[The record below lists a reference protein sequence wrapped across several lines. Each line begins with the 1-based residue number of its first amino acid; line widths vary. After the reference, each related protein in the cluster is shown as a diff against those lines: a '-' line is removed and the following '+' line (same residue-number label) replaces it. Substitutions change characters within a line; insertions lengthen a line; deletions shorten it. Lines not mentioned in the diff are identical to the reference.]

1 MSQLLK
7 IVLIDSLCAGSKAE
21 IAISGNTSVNGTNGI
36 GKSSFLKLIPVFY
49 GAAPGQL
56 VKAGSN
62 RESFANWYLPNVS
75 SYIVFEYTNSM
86 NAPRCAVMHRS
97 GEGYAYRLVAHA
109 WEPDLLYRDYEA
121 GELVRAGDLI
131 RHLAMKGIDCS
142 PELQP
147 IHYRHIIQF
156 NSGSAH
162 MEKLTDPQKRKLVLA
177 LRPSFSLA
185 PKRTDFNGIDNVA
198 LALLASA
205 GTFDTMKATM
215 AEILEQDNSDLG
227 RTLETLNA
235 APFNKVLENR
245 AGYLLMDELRP
256 KVQTLSQLR
265 VDHQATSRQ
274 LGIQKARANHQ
285 VARFSERETA
295 RMEALL
301 DLTDRETRI
310 NDAAAIQRLQLAEKR
325 GHLQADFTEATDSV
339 SKIESAK
346 EKHDKAGMA
355 NLLERANNL
364 GEVIAQRDL
373 KLEHL
378 SKLNAKGLDIRQVY
392 DLRAQNARESSS
404 AQREDAHARYNAAL
418 EVLQERQD
426 ALEEDLRRRKEET
439 EREQRAELEEHG
451 QQRNLLATAAVRA
464 SAELE
469 QLKKTKVLPGSQ
481 DALDAAQ
488 HAIDEQVVL
497 LGELHS
503 ALVVARGEEKNLQDE
518 QGKLVSAFQGLDRQ
532 RAETA
537 KQRDALKAQLNAGA
551 ETMLGYLR
559 KNHPS
564 WKDNIAKLVPVET
577 LLRTDLNPAMLDS
590 PQQSLYGVELALQGV
605 SVPTF
610 ASDDALEQGIASL
623 TLRLE
628 GIQAEFES
636 LDKQNRVLEDRFR
649 KHAARLSKC
658 QNAESQASIELE
670 SRREHRK
677 GLYQRA
683 LDEHSAY
690 VEELNARA
698 GEAQQILAEKDGGIQ
713 QLKSLHGRHLLELT
727 TNEKIARD
735 DLLEE
740 RALLNNGHKDALQR
754 ITEALNAE
762 LETIENDK
770 SVKLRSE
777 GIDDRENRRLEREI
791 SELSAQ
797 IKEITDQRSIIESY
811 RHWVEDV
818 FPQLPIRIAEMSD
831 LEGQVARVDRQI
843 AGHNEE
849 VKARL
854 REIIDH
860 RKKLTIEGQQDEA
873 QARLL
878 SGVLNRLALV
888 DTVEPGT
895 QMDGFA
901 AQDIDEDVTRL
912 IRQRGVFQKSASES
926 YRQILSQ
933 FRTRQLLHTPQGAAI
948 EQIASQASNAA
959 AEHELAWLEAAPA
972 LQEYIDVSHPDQKTK
987 LIMQAK
993 NLSDEL
999 CDRRTKLLE
1008 LHRSIQQLGRDAT
1021 QKAREV
1027 LGAFA
1032 QIKQFEFRVTS
1043 RIQEMSFWSD
1053 LSIYDQHYRRW
1064 QAMGDGVM
1072 PTENFVEALEN
1083 VARQINEGKFTSDLE
1098 QCFDVSVSCNDQG
1111 RTKIATNNSELIEL
1125 SSTGLTKIIVA
1136 MIYVSLFELL
1146 RKDADFLMSIP
1157 IDEALEL
1164 SPENYVALV
1173 NYFNQRGISML
1184 ACFPGGAPEL
1194 LRQFT
1199 NRYFLERQA
1208 DTGTILVKEYG
1219 LDVHEELDELNE
1231 VLAAQDEE
1239 YLS

>member
-7 IVLIDSLCAGSKAE
+7 IVLIDSLCAGAKAE
-21 IAISGNTSVNGTNGI
+21 ISISGNTSVNGTNGI

-62 RESFANWYLPNVS
+62 RESFANWYLPNAS
-75 SYIVFEYTNSM
+75 SYIVFEYANSTN
-86 NAPRCAVMHRS
+86 ALRCAIMHRS

-109 WEPDLLYRDYEA
+109 WEPDLLYKDYEA
-121 GELVRAGDLI
+121 GDLVRAGELM
-131 RHLAMKGIDCS
+131 RHLFLKGIECS

-162 MEKLTDPQKRKLVLA
+162 MEKLTDPQKRKIVMA

-227 RTLETLNA
+227 RTLDTLNA
-235 APFNKVLENR
+235 GPFNKVLENR

-256 KVQTLSQLR
+256 KVHALSQLR
-265 VDHQATSRQ
+265 VDHQATTRQ
-274 LGIQKARANHQ
+274 LGVQRHRANWMVEQ
-285 VARFSERETA
+285 LKEREA
-295 RMEALL
+295 VRMEALHL
-301 DLTDRETRI
+301 LTERETRI
-310 NDAAAIQRLQLAEKR
+310 NDDSTVQRQQLAEKR
-325 GHLQADFTEATDSV
+325 GHLQADLIAATDSV
-339 SKIESAK
+339 NKIESTRD
-346 EKHDKAGMA
+346 KHEQAGMA
-355 NLLERANNL
+355 ELLARANSL
-364 GEVIAQRDL
+364 SEVIAQRDL
-373 KLEHL
+373 KQQHL
-378 SKLNAKGLDIRQVY
+378 NQLNAKGLDIRQLY
-392 DLRAQNARESSS
+392 DLRSQKARESSA
-404 AQREDAHARYNAAL
+404 AQREEAHERHSVAL
-418 EVLQERQD
+418 EGIQARQD

-439 EREQRAELEEHG
+439 DREQRAELEEHER
-451 QQRNLLATAAVRA
+451 QRNDLATASARA
-464 SAELE
+464 AAEQE
-469 QLKKTKVLPGSQ
+469 HLKKAKVLPGAQ
-481 DALDAAQ
+481 DALDSAQ
-488 HAIDEQVVL
+488 QAIDEQAAL
-497 LGELHS
+497 LGEFQAVL
-503 ALVVARGEEKNLQDE
+503 AVVRSDEKVLQDE
-518 QGKLVSAFQGLDRQ
+518 QAKLVATFQGLD
-532 RAETA
+532 
-537 KQRDALKAQLNAGA
+537 KQRTEALKLREQLKAQLNAGS

-559 KNHPS
+559 KNHPT
-564 WKDNIAKLVPVET
+564 WRENIAKMVPVET
-577 LLRTDLNPAMLDS
+577 LLRVDLNPAMLIT
-590 PQQSLYGVELALQGV
+590 PQQSLYGVEINLQALP
-605 SVPTF
+605 VPTF
-610 ASDDALEQGIASL
+610 SSDDAIEQEMAGLLI
-623 TLRLE
+623 RLG
-628 GIQAEFES
+628 GIQAD
-636 LDKQNRVLEDRFR
+636 LDSVEKQHRYFEDRLR
-649 KHAARLSKC
+649 KHAARLSKS
-658 QNAESQASIELE
+658 QNDESQAAIELE

-683 LDEHSAY
+683 QDEHRAY
-690 VEELNARA
+690 VHELSARCE
-698 GEAQQILAEKDGGIQ
+698 EAQRILSEKDESIR
-713 QLKSLHGRHLLELT
+713 QLKSVHGRHLLELT
-727 TNEKIARD
+727 TGETIARED
-735 DLLEE
+735 MLEE
-740 RALLNNGHKDALQR
+740 RARLNRAHKEALQR
-754 ITEALNAE
+754 NTDALNAE
-762 LETIENDK
+762 LAAIETDK
-770 SVKLRSE
+770 SIKLRSE
-777 GIDDRENRRLEREI
+777 GIDDGENRRLEREI
-791 SELSAQ
+791 GELVAR
-797 IKEITDQRSIIESY
+797 IKEINDQRSLIESY
-811 RHWVEDV
+811 RHWVENI
-818 FPQLPIRIAEMSD
+818 LPLLPVRIAEMVD
-831 LEGQVARVDRQI
+831 LEGQVAKVDREI
-843 AGHNEE
+843 AVHNEE
-849 VKARL
+849 VKTRL
-854 REIIDH
+854 REIIDQ
-860 RKKLTIEGQQDEA
+860 RKKLVDEGSIDEA

-878 SGVLNRLALV
+878 SGVLNRLTLV
-888 DTVEPGT
+888 DVVESEAHVIAL
-895 QMDGFA
+895 A
-901 AQDIDEDVTRL
+901 AADIDDEVTRL
-912 IRQRGVFQKSASES
+912 MRQRSVLQKAASEA

-933 FRTRQLLHTPQGAAI
+933 FRNRQLLHTPQGAAI

-959 AEHELAWLEAAPA
+959 MEPEIAWLDAAPG

-1043 RIQEMSFWSD
+1043 RIHEMSFWSD
-1053 LSIYDQHYRRW
+1053 LSSYEQQYRRW
-1064 QAMGDGVM
+1064 QAMGDDTL
-1072 PTENFVEALEN
+1072 PTDNFVEALEN
-1083 VARQINEGKFTSDLE
+1083 VARQINDGKFTSDLE

-1111 RTKIATNNSELIEL
+1111 RTKIATNNSELVEL

-1146 RKDADFLMSIP
+1146 RKDADFQMSIP

-1208 DTGTILVKEYG
+1208 DTGTIVVKEYG
-1219 LDVHEELDELNE
+1219 LDVQEELDELNE
-1231 VLAAQDEE
+1231 ALAAEPEE
-1239 YLS
+1239 FML

>member
-7 IVLIDSLCAGSKAE
+7 IVLIDSLCAGAKAE
-21 IAISGNTSVNGTNGI
+21 ITISGNTSVNGTNGI

-62 RESFANWYLPNVS
+62 RESFANWYLPNAS

-86 NAPRCAVMHRS
+86 NAPRCAIMHRS
-97 GEGYAYRLVAHA
+97 GDSYAYRLVAHA
-109 WEPDLLYRDYEA
+109 WGPDLLYRNYES
-121 GELVRAGDLI
+121 GELVRAGELI
-131 RHLAMKGIDCS
+131 RHLAVKGIDCS

-156 NSGSAH
+156 NSGYSH

-205 GTFDTMKATM
+205 GTFDTMKTTM

-256 KVQTLSQLR
+256 KVVSLSQLR
-265 VDHQATSRQ
+265 IDHQATTRQ
-274 LGIQKARANHQ
+274 LGIQKARANHI
-285 VARFSERETA
+285 VVHLGEREAA
-295 RMEALL
+295 RMEALSV
-301 DLTDRETRI
+301 LTERETRI
-310 NDAAAIQRLQLAEKR
+310 NEEASARRQDLAVKR
-325 GHLQADFTEATDSV
+325 GHLQANFTEAADSV

-346 EKHDKAGMA
+346 EKYEQAGMA
-355 NLLERANNL
+355 DLLARADNI

-373 KLEHL
+373 KQDHL
-378 SKLNAKGLDIRQVY
+378 TKLNAKDLDIRQVY
-392 DLRAQNARESSS
+392 DVRAQKAKDSAS
-404 AQREDAHARYNAAL
+404 AQREEVHSRHNLAL
-418 EVLQERQD
+418 EAIQERQD
-426 ALEEDLRRRKEET
+426 ELEDDLRRRKEET
-439 EREQRAELEEHG
+439 EREQRAELEEHE
-451 QQRNLLATAAVRA
+451 QQRNLLATAAARA
-464 SAELE
+464 SAELDH
-469 QLKKTKVLPGSQ
+469 LKKTKVLPSSQ

-488 HAIDEQVVL
+488 HAIDEQAAL
-497 LGELHS
+497 LAAFQAEL
-503 ALVVARGEEKNLQDE
+503 AVARGEEKSLQDE
-518 QGKLVSAFQGLDRQ
+518 QSRLVSAFQGLDKQ
-532 RAETA
+532 RSETA
-537 KQRDALKAQLNAGA
+537 KLRDALKEQLNAGA

-564 WKDNIAKLVPVET
+564 WKDNIARLVPVEI
-577 LLRTDLNPAMLDS
+577 LLRADLNPAMLES
-590 PQQSLYGVELALQGV
+590 PQQSLYGLELALQGL

-610 ASDDALEQGIASL
+610 ASDEALEQEIASL

-658 QNAESQASIELE
+658 QNDESQAAIELA
-670 SRREHRK
+670 SRREQRK
-677 GLYQRA
+677 ALYERAQDEYSSYVEEQGARAVEAQRA
-683 LDEHSAY
+683 LDEKDASI
-690 VEELNARA
+690 
-698 GEAQQILAEKDGGIQ
+698 AQLR
-713 QLKSLHGRHLLELT
+713 SFHGRHILELT

-735 DLLEE
+735 DLAEE
-740 RALLNNGHKDALQR
+740 RARLTEGHKAALQR
-754 ITEALNAE
+754 ITEGLNAE
-762 LETIENDK
+762 LQTIENDK

-791 SELSAQ
+791 NQLNSQ

-811 RHWVEDV
+811 RQWLENVL
-818 FPQLPIRIAEMSD
+818 PQLPIRIAEMSD

-843 AGHNEE
+843 ADYNDE
-849 VKARL
+849 VKTRL
-854 REIIDH
+854 REIVDQ
-860 RKKLTIEGQQDEA
+860 RKALAQEGQQDEV

-878 SGVLNRLALV
+878 SGVLNRLTHVDIVDPGALL
-888 DTVEPGT
+888 
-895 QMDGFA
+895 DGLA

-912 IRQRGVFQKSASES
+912 MRQRGVLHKSASDT

-959 AEHELAWLEAAPA
+959 PDHELAWLEAAPS

-1208 DTGTILVKEYG
+1208 DTGTIVVKEYG

-1231 VLAAQDEE
+1231 ALAAEE